1 MLITALKNW
10 QTQKLGKG
18 ERRIG
23 KQTEIEIEKR
33 ERERK
38 RDKRE
43 RESERERYP
52 KLKHTVLGLCL
63 L

>member
-1 MLITALKNW
+1 MLITALKHW

-18 ERRIG
+18 ERRIE

-33 ERERK
+33 ERK
-38 RDKRE
+38 TDKRE
-43 RESERERYP
+43 RERERERERDT